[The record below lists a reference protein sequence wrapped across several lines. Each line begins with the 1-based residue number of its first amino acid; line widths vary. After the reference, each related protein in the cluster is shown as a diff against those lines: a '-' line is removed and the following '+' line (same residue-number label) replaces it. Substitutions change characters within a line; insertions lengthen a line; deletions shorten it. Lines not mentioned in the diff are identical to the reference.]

1 MARYRITFVDEVTR
15 IFFVEANSQEEAEDK
30 LLDDAIDGDIHEA
43 WEGRDAWADLEPLE
57 EKTA

>member
-15 IFFVEANSQEEAEDK
+15 IFYVEADSQEEAET
-30 LLDDAIDGDIHEA
+30 LDLDNAIGGEIHEV
-43 WEGRDAWADLEPLE
+43 WEGKFSNAELADPE